1 MRVVLVGLATAA
13 LLGLVFVVRAG
24 GIGALTS
31 SGGEGSYRFLATQAG
46 SNGEPITYS
55 SCRSIPVEFNL
66 HGVDDPETT
75 RQVLL
80 EAMGAASAASHLN
93 LVYARDSARRPRA
106 NFGTLEGYPVLIAFA
121 DPSEIPMDRG
131 IAGEGGSS
139 WVNLNGRSTY
149 ISGQVVLE
157 RRYWNSELHA
167 WHGHDLTRAIVM
179 HELGHVLGL
188 GHVHESGELMNADN
202 EGKTTWGPGDRAGL
216 AILGKGPCT

>member
-1 MRVVLVGLATAA
+1 MRAAKVGLATAA
-13 LLGLVFVVRAG
+13 VILLYAVLHTRGL
-24 GIGALTS
+24 GALA
-31 SGGEGSYRFLATQAG
+31 SGGDGTYTFLQTQSGGS
-46 SNGEPITYS
+46 PDPVTYS

-66 HGVDDPETT
+66 QGVDDPDTT
-75 RQVLL
+75 RKVLL

-93 LVYARDSARRPRA
+93 LVYARDTARRPRA

-121 DPSEIPMDRG
+121 EPSEIPMDPG

-139 WVNLNGRSTY
+139 WENLNGRNTY

-167 WHGHDLTRAIVM
+167 WRGHQLTRAIVM

-188 GHVHESGELMNADN
+188 GHVHDSGELMSADN
-202 EGKTTWGPGDRAGL
+202 HGKTTWGPGDRKGL
-216 AILGKGPCT
+216 ARLGKGPCT

>member
-1 MRVVLVGLATAA
+1 MRRALVGLATAA
-13 LLGLVFVVRAG
+13 LLGIVVVVRAG
-24 GIGALTS
+24 GVGALAPD
-31 SGGEGSYRFLATQAG
+31 GGPGSYTFLQTQPGG
-46 SNGEPITYS
+46 SPDPVTYS

-66 HGVDDPETT
+66 QGVDDPDTT

-93 LVYARDSARRPRA
+93 LVYARDTARRPRA

-121 DPSEIPMDRG
+121 DTSEIPMDHG

-139 WVNLNGRSTY
+139 WENLNGRNTY

-167 WHGHDLTRAIVM
+167 WHGHELTRAIVM

-188 GHVHESGELMNADN
+188 GHVHDSGELMSEHNH
-202 EGKTTWGPGDRAGL
+202 GRTTWGPGDLKGL